1 MNWGGTLRLAVFG
14 NLSLINSPIASRV
27 KIIGVYLDPIKA
39 IRVPDTARSPIR
51 AAQLV
56 TAGDVIARN
65 PDTIPSTNATTM
77 NM

>member
-1 MNWGGTLRLAVFG
+1 M
-14 NLSLINSPIASRV
+14 
-27 KIIGVYLDPIKA
+27 IGVYLNPIKA
-39 IRVPDTARSPIR
+39 IGVPDTASSPMR
-51 AAQLV
+51 DAQLV